1 VRTSYR
7 TALLALLSTLSIIF
21 LGQSATYADVVPA
34 NLPIWQPCVSVNT
47 SPCIQS
53 LNLIDRS
60 GKVLPATPK
69 SPFVSSY
76 NFGYQTFAGNLYQW
90 DVPGLKQANGNSQLW
105 VTAEWFPLGTPY
117 CWAPNQALNS
127 CDYGVDSI
135 RVSITP
141 FGGGA
146 TEPVHFPLLPSD
158 KICGTVA
165 SPQLC
170 YHGWDLSDQYQ
181 YQVTLKMPP
190 NFSVAMMVGEG
201 GGGFV
206 TKSVA
211 SDGSPL
217 VTLTGAPALKT
228 YAVNS
233 EVNPNPDDQSKAV
246 TGGVSLTFYVQST
259 VSKEAIWTNGCN
271 GGQTLSFWRTSIIG
285 NTPFWSKE
293 DDSIEMQMGGPHFL
307 ADGSLNSGLFQIQ
320 VPVTMAQCLWGVD
333 LGKAIK
339 ATVSASYGNSGTT
352 ELLVTTANIRSAYYV
367 LTSSGFHY
375 SSPLL
380 KMRLQQDASGSIPI
394 VSPLDLP
401 APTPT
406 PTPTPSATAIAIN
419 PPAPTPTPIIAKPL
433 LKKSITCAKGKILRV
448 ISGTAPKCPSG
459 YVLKK

>member
-1 VRTSYR
+1 MRTSYR
-7 TALLALLSTLSIIF
+7 TVLLALLSTLSIIF
-21 LGQSATYADVVPA
+21 LGQSATSADVAQV
-34 NLPIWQPCVSVNT
+34 NRPIWQPCSYVNVA
-47 SPCIQS
+47 PCIQS
-53 LNLIDRS
+53 LSLVDRS

-69 SPFVSSY
+69 SPFDSSY
-76 NFGYQTFAGNLYQW
+76 SFGYQNFVGNLYHW
-90 DVPGLKQANGNSQLW
+90 DVPGLKQPNGNSELFL
-105 VTAEWFPLGTPY
+105 TAEWFPLGTPY
-117 CWAPNQALNS
+117 CWAPNQALNT

-135 RVSITP
+135 RIAITP
-141 FGGGA
+141 FGGSA
-146 TEPVHFPLLPSD
+146 TLPVHFPLLPSD
-158 KICGTVA
+158 RICGTVA
-165 SPQLC
+165 SPQLF

-217 VTLTGAPALKT
+217 VILTGAPALKT
-228 YAVNS
+228 FAVNS

-259 VSKEAIWTNGCN
+259 VSQEAVWTNGCN

-307 ADGSLNSGLFQIQ
+307 ADGSLNTGLFQIQ

-339 ATVSASYGNSGTT
+339 ATVSATYADSGSS
-352 ELLVTTANIRSAYYV
+352 EVLVTTANIRSSYYV

-380 KMRLQQDASGSIPI
+380 KMKLQQDASGSIPT
-394 VSPLDLP
+394 VAPLDP
-401 APTPT
+401 PTPT
-406 PTPTPSATAIAIN
+406 PVVTTAAI
-419 PPAPTPTPIIAKPL
+419 PAPAPTATPVTVKRV
-433 LKKSITCAKGKILRV
+433 LKKSITCTKGKNLKV

-459 YVLKK
+459 YILKK